1 MPRTDLDLG
10 RELRRRF
17 PYRSLCTE
25 VLMAA
30 LQDRR
35 AGAELRPADWDAL
48 ERWTQ
53 HINLSAWILK
63 KDMR

>member
-17 PYRSLCTE
+17 PYRSLCAE
-25 VLMAA
+25 VLMTAV
-30 LQDRR
+30 QDRR
-35 AGAELRPADWDAL
+35 AGAELSPAEWEAL
-48 ERWTQ
+48 EWWAQ

-63 KDMR
+63 KDTS